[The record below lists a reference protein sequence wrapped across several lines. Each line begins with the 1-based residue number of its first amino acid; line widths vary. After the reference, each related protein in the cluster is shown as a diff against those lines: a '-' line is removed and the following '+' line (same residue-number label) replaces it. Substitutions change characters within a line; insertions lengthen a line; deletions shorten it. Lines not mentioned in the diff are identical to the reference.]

1 MSPSRPY
8 LLRAIFD
15 WLIENDQTPYLLVDA
30 EAPDVMVPL
39 EHVQAGKI
47 ILNISLTATRG
58 LELTNDAVSFNARF
72 SGVSMDVYVPVY
84 AALALYSKENGRGMM
99 FPEEGVED
107 AQISEPTSETHTEKK
122 EKPKT
127 PHLTIVK

>member
-30 EAPDVMVPL
+30 EAADVMVPV
-39 EHVQAGKI
+39 EHVQDGKI

-58 LELTNDAVSFNARF
+58 LELSNDAVSFNARF
-72 SGVSMDVYVPVY
+72 SGLSMDVYVPIY

-99 FPEEGVED
+99 FPEEGDEYAQVTQNDAED
-107 AQISEPTSETHTEKK
+107 KTADKETPKK
-122 EKPKT
+122 

>member
-15 WLIENDQTPYLLVDA
+15 WLIENEQTPYLLVDA
-30 EAPDVMVPL
+30 EAQDVMVPL
-39 EHVQAGKI
+39 EHVQEGKI

-58 LELTNDAVSFNARF
+58 LELSNESVSFNARF
-72 SGVSMDVYVPVY
+72 SGVSMDVYVPID

-99 FPEEGVED
+99 FPEETED
-107 AQISEPTSETHTEKK
+107 DSQAITSKADNTINK
-122 EKPKT
+122 KT
-127 PHLTIVK
+127 PDKKPHLSIVK